1 MSTNITESSHIG
13 MVRIRDEARMRYNP
27 LKNLTPQR
35 ITAAMDN
42 FNCGYLSDAAKI
54 YAAIRSRDAVVQACV
69 QKRKRATSRLA
80 WTIVEMGED
89 EAASKEH
96 AAFLEDFYNNIN
108 VTSAEDANKR
118 GSMSMLVENILSA
131 LENKYAVSEIIWD
144 TSRAPSLS
152 AEVRHVPLWF
162 FENTQGYLRFKKS
175 SFDSDGEDLEPNGWM
190 VSVYDSPLMEATAV
204 CYIVKRFAQADWA
217 AYSSRFGMPTPV
229 YAANAKPNTPEWE
242 SAEHTLANLVNGCG
256 MVIAAGENFDLKQP
270 AGTGEPFKTLSDA
283 MDRYIALI
291 WRGSDLS
298 TLSADNAAGA
308 SLQAEESEI
317 LEDADCAL
325 VEETLAHYLS
335 LPALEWKFGRGV
347 KPAAYLQLTRKNR
360 KDKLNQ
366 IAVYK
371 GAAELGCN
379 VAKRELY
386 EALELREPEP
396 GEETVELG
404 VPQAASGAEAQGAPL
419 SAFGNS
425 AKPSEANLSKML
437 DGLAA
442 AKGKDIEPLRRRLA
456 ALEKIT
462 DAGEYAAALE
472 KLNGD
477 ILGLIGGENE
487 AEELQKILKREALD
501 V

>member
-96 AAFLEDFYNNIN
+96 AAFLEDFYNNIK

-131 LENKYAVSEIIWD
+131 LENKYAVSEVIWN

-175 SFDSDGEDLEPNGWM
+175 SFDNEGEDLEPNGWM

-317 LEDADCAL
+317 LEDSDCAL

-396 GEETVELG
+396 GEETVELS
-404 VPQAASGAEAQGAPL
+404 VPQAAAGAEAQGAEL

-425 AKPSEANLSKML
+425 AELSEADLSKML
-437 DGLAA
+437 DGLAT

-456 ALEKIT
+456 ELERIT

>member
-96 AAFLEDFYNNIN
+96 AAFLEDFYNNIK

-131 LENKYAVSEIIWD
+131 LENKYAVSEVIWN

-175 SFDSDGEDLEPNGWM
+175 SFDNEGEDLEPNGWM

-317 LEDADCAL
+317 LEDSDCAL

-396 GEETVELG
+396 GEETVELS
-404 VPQAASGAEAQGAPL
+404 VPQAAAGAEAQGAEL

-425 AKPSEANLSKML
+425 AELSEADLSKML
-437 DGLAA
+437 DGLAT

-456 ALEKIT
+456 ELERIT

-487 AEELQKILKREALD
+487 AEELQKILKREALN